1 MAYYSNM
8 RWTKKLL
15 VLLGYGLLGSTA
27 FAVPASELKE
37 NYQSIIERNP
47 FGLHP
52 PPPPP
57 TPTNPPPAKQDK
69 AKREVFM
76 TGIVAPFGRFPKQVY
91 LMSKEQGPQKKE
103 PTFYALREGVEQ
115 AQQVA
120 EAAFAAFVEHVESH
134 RCER

>member
-8 RWTKKLL
+8 RWTNKLL
-15 VLLGYGLLGSTA
+15 AMLGGCVLGSTV

-57 TPTNPPPAKQDK
+57 TNNVIVPKVEKP
-69 AKREVFM
+69 KREVFL
-76 TGIVAPFGRFPKQVY
+76 TGITAPFGRFPKQVF
-91 LMSKEQGPQKKE
+91 LESKEPGPKKE
-103 PTFYALREGVEQ
+103 PTFYAMRE
-115 AQQVA
+115 
-120 EAAFAAFVEHVESH
+120 
-134 RCER
+134 